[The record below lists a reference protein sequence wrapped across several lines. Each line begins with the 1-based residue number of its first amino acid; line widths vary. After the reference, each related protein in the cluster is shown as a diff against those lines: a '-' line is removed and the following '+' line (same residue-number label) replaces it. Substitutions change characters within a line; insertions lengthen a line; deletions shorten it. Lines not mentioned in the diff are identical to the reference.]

1 MLSAITF
8 YEESKWMEVRLQKR
22 RKILSIEIGYS
33 TIRICEMER
42 GDRLKVYR
50 CIEVP
55 TPEHAIS
62 DGFLHV
68 GRREVVRDV
77 IMNALKEHKIRTR
90 RVVFS
95 IFSSKIIT
103 REIALPPMKVSQI
116 NTVIETNVEEYFLI
130 DLEDYLIT
138 HAVMNATTAEEKNGR
153 RKVLAIAAEKRLV
166 EQYVKLAQECRL
178 HLVDIDFTGNSVFQV
193 VRKIAGNKN
202 GRMYVKIEPENTLIS
217 IMNGDTLVLQRSI
230 NYGLGMEHTQDWEI
244 KDAVVPIMNTMLRLV
259 DFYTGQ
265 AQTNTVECVVFLGTG
280 AEYIEYFRQY
290 EEEIGLSFRTLE
302 KLPTVRVQ
310 NTIETN
316 NLHNFVACIGAAV
329 HSVDFYDDKKSLKEV
344 DYFNASILLIVF
356 FIVCIGAMCYV
367 SLMPYYEAK
376 AEAESLK
383 ELEEMYEP
391 AEAVY
396 KEYVHVENLYK
407 QIKYG
412 HELTQH
418 TNDGLICF
426 LEELEEKM
434 PENIEVTSF
443 SSNDTTVIMN
453 IRIDGK
459 ETAAGIIATLREFD
473 SLMRVEIS
481 SITEKGSYDNAKKNR
496 NKTSQE
502 NTEVEFTIT
511 CNYYPIVIEE
521 PKEQTPLS

>member
-1 MLSAITF
+1 
-8 YEESKWMEVRLQKR
+8 MEVGLQKR
-22 RKILSIEIGYS
+22 PKILSIEIGYS
-33 TIRICEMER
+33 TIRICEVER
-42 GDRLKVYR
+42 GSRPKVYR

-68 GRREVVRDV
+68 GRREVVRDTIV
-77 IMNALKEHKIRTR
+77 NALKEHKIRTK

-103 REIALPPMKVSQI
+103 REIVLPPMKVSQI

-138 HAVMNATTAEEKNGR
+138 HSLMNTTISEEKNGR
-153 RKVLAIAAEKRLV
+153 RKVLAIAAEKRLI
-166 EQYVKLAQECRL
+166 EQYIKLAQECHL
-178 HLVDIDFTGNSVFQV
+178 HLVDIDYAGNSVLQA
-193 VRKIAGNKN
+193 VRKVAGNKK

-217 IMNGDTLVLQRSI
+217 IMNGDTLVIQRSI
-230 NYGLGMEHTQDWEI
+230 NYGIGMENMQEWEI

-265 AQTNTVECVVFLGTG
+265 AQTNAVECAVFLGTG
-280 AEYIEYFRQY
+280 AEYIEHFKQY
-290 EEEIGLSFRTLE
+290 EDEVGLSFKVLE
-302 KLPTVRVQ
+302 KLPTVRIQ
-310 NTIETN
+310 NTSDMKN
-316 NLHNFVACIGAAV
+316 MHSFVACIGAAV
-329 HSVDFYDDKKSLKEV
+329 HSVDFYDDKKNLKEV
-344 DYFNASILLIVF
+344 DYFNASVLLIVF
-356 FIVCIGAMCYV
+356 FIVCVGAMCFV
-367 SLMPYYEAK
+367 SLVPYYEAK
-376 AEAESLK
+376 AEEERLK
-383 ELEEMYEP
+383 VLEATYEP
-391 AEAVY
+391 AKAAYE
-396 KEYVHVENLYK
+396 EHVHVSNLYK
-407 QIKYG
+407 QVKYG
-412 HELTQH
+412 HDLTQH
-418 TNDGLICF
+418 ANDGLICF

-434 PENIEVTSF
+434 PEDIEVTSF

-473 SLMRVEIS
+473 SLMRVEVS
-481 SITEKGSYDNAKKNR
+481 DITENSSYASAKKNR
-496 NKTSQE
+496 NKTDKE
-502 NTEVEFTIT
+502 NKNNENAEVEFTIT